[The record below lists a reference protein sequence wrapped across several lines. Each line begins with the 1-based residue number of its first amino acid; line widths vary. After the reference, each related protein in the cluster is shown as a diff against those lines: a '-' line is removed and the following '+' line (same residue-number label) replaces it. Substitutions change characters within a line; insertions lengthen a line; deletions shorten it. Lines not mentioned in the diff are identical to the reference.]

1 MTSGNIARASALMAS
16 GTAFS
21 RVLGFVKAIVLAT
34 AIGVT
39 SSVAADAFTLA
50 NLLPTSVYMIL
61 IGGALSSVFVPQIT
75 KALTHNDQGA
85 AFINKL
91 LTISTLFLLT
101 VTVLAMI
108 AAPFL
113 VFIYSVA
120 WTPDQR
126 ALAIAF
132 AYWCLPQIFFYGIT
146 NIYGEILN
154 AKKVFGPN
162 AWAPVLNNI
171 ISIVGLVI
179 YIYIFG
185 SDPSGDQPLESWT
198 PFQIGVLG
206 ASATSGVIV
215 QASVLY
221 FAWRKAGFRYR
232 PDFSWRGVGLGKLG
246 SIAQWAL
253 ATGIVLQLG
262 GIVINNVALT
272 ASGVGASA
280 AALQYAWLIFL
291 LPWAI
296 FAFSIGT
303 AYFTRFAEHVH
314 KNDINELRKDVSS
327 AMRIISLVMA
337 ISGAVIFIT
346 APFIATVVMDG
357 AKPNEIAALA
367 LVIAMFILC
376 LVPFG
381 ILFVIQRTYFAF
393 DDTKTPFYF
402 TLIQVTLY
410 AGGSLIVLVTTPT
423 ELVAAM
429 IALSYSIST
438 FIQVF
443 VALLFL
449 SKKLGGIDGKRVFV
463 SHLKFLIA
471 LIPTLLL
478 GFALLQF
485 TIDFIDEENLVLAIV
500 ESLVY
505 ASLMSLTYLGTLL
518 LLKSEELGEL
528 LLLIKK
534 KMGR

>member
-1 MTSGNIARASALMAS
+1 
-16 GTAFS
+16 
-21 RVLGFVKAIVLAT
+21 
-34 AIGVT
+34 
-39 SSVAADAFTLA
+39 
-50 NLLPTSVYMIL
+50 
-61 IGGALSSVFVPQIT
+61 
-75 KALTHNDQGA
+75 
-85 AFINKL
+85 
-91 LTISTLFLLT
+91 
-101 VTVLAMI
+101 
-108 AAPFL
+108 
-113 VFIYSVA
+113 
-120 WTPDQR
+120 
-126 ALAIAF
+126 
-132 AYWCLPQIFFYGIT
+132 
-146 NIYGEILN
+146 
-154 AKKVFGPN
+154 
-162 AWAPVLNNI
+162 
-171 ISIVGLVI
+171 
-179 YIYIFG
+179 
-185 SDPSGDQPLESWT
+185 
-198 PFQIGVLG
+198 
-206 ASATSGVIV
+206 
-215 QASVLY
+215 
-221 FAWRKAGFRYR
+221 
-232 PDFSWRGVGLGKLG
+232 
-246 SIAQWAL
+246 
-253 ATGIVLQLG
+253 
-262 GIVINNVALT
+262 
-272 ASGVGASA
+272 
-280 AALQYAWLIFL
+280 
-291 LPWAI
+291 
-296 FAFSIGT
+296 
-303 AYFTRFAEHVH
+303 
-314 KNDINELRKDVSS
+314 
-327 AMRIISLVMA
+327 MRIISLVMA